1 MSHYIQTKFTRA
13 HLPLSRVLKVPS
25 DSRRGVRAV
34 AVERDS
40 SGSQF
45 DWNLLLLQI
54 LRRRVA
60 REHVGPSLGVRMSR
74 AGEGP
79 HCTPGF
85 DLLSAR
91 PVSRENDLMGKVDIH
106 LFSSSCLNQALQM
119 QTGTGLA
126 HRFQDGLN
134 ASRCACSFPARPLC
148 RSQTQALTSTL
159 PSQAISGRDNNDWI
173 FPFSGEDWKT
183 GVYIFGRLFSIFPL
197 PSSHAISVSSGFF
210 HIPHTGHNE
219 VQGLGRASYSSGASH
234 TCTRKVHKRKIRNA
248 KICLSII

>member
-13 HLPLSRVLKVPS
+13 RLPLSRVLKVPW

-106 LFSSSCLNQALQM
+106 LFSSSCLNQAIQM

-126 HRFQDGLN
+126 HRFQDGLTV
-134 ASRCACSFPARPLC
+134 ASIQARMLIPRAASLQKSNTGTYQHASF
-148 RSQTQALTSTL
+148 
-159 PSQAISGRDNNDWI
+159 
-173 FPFSGEDWKT
+173 
-183 GVYIFGRLFSIFPL
+183 
-197 PSSHAISVSSGFF
+197 SSHFW
-210 HIPHTGHNE
+210 E
-219 VQGLGRASYSSGASH
+219 R
-234 TCTRKVHKRKIRNA
+234 
-248 KICLSII
+248 